1 MELPKNITQIGESDR
16 RCKIYVE
23 DYVIS
28 YIKQMNRHAMDK
40 EIAVALYG
48 NRKEEAGVV
57 YLFLYGAAKL
67 NFLNRESRHLS
78 QAQMQEI
85 ERQRRKFFPEYAF
98 MGYRILNGE
107 MVEGF
112 HVYEQEVCRY
122 ITGYAQFYEKNDSML
137 AYMLEERQEDAKP
150 EEVDREKYETV
161 KRRQE
166 ERRAH
171 APTYR
176 EVQTTPQ
183 KSGMRTMKLTA
194 AAMFA
199 LLCVAG
205 LATMGGGEKLKELQ
219 VAARQMME
227 EVSEQQLPDAVPAAA
242 DSAHV
247 GTVIAED
254 KLTEALRE
262 ENSAA
267 EDASLQSGLQIT
279 PPPVTPAVSGPE
291 TTPQLTAESV
301 STPVPTP
308 RPIAE
313 PTSTPVP
320 TPEPTPV
327 PTAPPVPTPEPTPQ
341 PVSYTIK
348 RGDTLIGICIAKYG
362 SDARV
367 AEVCDFNN
375 IDDPDDIKVGQKI
388 FLP

>member
-16 RCKIYVE
+16 HCKIYVE

-48 NRKEEAGVV
+48 KRKEEAGVV

-85 ERQRRKFFPEYAF
+85 EKQRRKFFPEYAF

-137 AYMLEERQEDAKP
+137 AYMLEERQEDVKP
-150 EEVDREKYETV
+150 EEVDREKYDTV
-161 KRRQE
+161 RRRQE

-176 EVQTTPQ
+176 EAQTKTQ
-183 KSGMRTMKLTA
+183 KSGVRTMKLTA

-219 VAARQMME
+219 VAARQMID
-227 EVSEQQLPDAVPAAA
+227 EVTEQQLPDAVPAAA

-267 EDASLQSGLQIT
+267 EGAGVQSELQIT
-279 PPPVTPAVSGPE
+279 PSPVTPAASTPE
-291 TTPQLTAESV
+291 SVLQPTAEPS
-301 STPVPTP
+301 PEPTTM
-308 RPIAE
+308 

-320 TPEPTPV
+320 TPESTPV
-327 PTAPPVPTPEPTPQ
+327 PTSTPIPTPEPTPQ

-375 IDDPDDIKVGQKI
+375 IDDPDDIKIGQKI